1 MARAKPKGR
10 PSSYSEK
17 TGGEICARLSE
28 GESLRAICLSE
39 GMPHVVTV
47 LRWLADQRYA
57 AFRIQYEEARAAGLE
72 HKADEILEIADAAV
86 AAGDS
91 AAVAKQRLQIDAR
104 KWVLSKLVPK
114 KYGDSAVLNIG
125 NKDGEALK
133 VESNAAEV
141 ASQVAAA
148 LRAAKRGA

>member
-1 MARAKPKGR
+1 MARAKPTGR

-28 GESLRAICLSE
+28 GESLRSICRDE

-47 LRWLADQRYA
+47 LRWLADPRHA

-104 KWVLSKLVPK
+104 KWVLSKLAPK

-133 VESNAAEV
+133 VETNAAEV
-141 ASQVAAA
+141 AAQVAAA
-148 LRAAKRGA
+148 LRAAKRDA